1 MYVRFFFFLFSL
13 PISLFFPLQNINCR
27 VTRRSSVCNHK
38 RNLTNISCR
47 FSGNPLYVTSRASYE
62 PNSPETARNDN
73 NFPWYVVPRSSFN
86 QRATTFS
93 SRLITARH
101 WSRVNRVNFAVYD
114 VRICISQKSHFL
126 GECGIL
132 REDGTDVRW
141 SLLEAGV
148 RHPFFRRR
156 KRERRNKAINDRSN
170 KIDRP

>member
-114 VRICISQKSHFL
+114 VCICISQKSIFSANAEFCAKMERAFDEPFSRPVCAIL
-126 GECGIL
+126 FFGGEN
-132 REDGTDVRW
+132 ENDET
-141 SLLEAGV
+141 
-148 RHPFFRRR
+148 
-156 KRERRNKAINDRSN
+156 KR
-170 KIDRP
+170 